1 MKKGHNRRVGSIG
14 GQPKLSKTYDQRSA
28 HMAEQAYGEE
38 GGRKQNVGGFVLDNE
53 LSNKRT
59 AVYHRKA
66 GNGKKART
74 VMALRGTDFKSAKDL
89 YSDGHIVMG
98 TQRNSHEFR
107 QDKKNFKRIQK
118 KYGGRDKHS
127 IEAVGHSLG
136 ANRASALTRSQGI
149 RSTGFNKGQSLLDK
163 TSILDKARCKLPKAL
178 RPKGCGKSKQH
189 LIGGDPLSSSER
201 VVGQSNQNTVHKAD
215 KGQSYAAQHSMS
227 NFTKDLSADAPV
239 NGLRR
244 ARKEA
249 TTYRSA
255 TAGRAKR
262 RHTDPA
268 RDPEP
273 ERRTCSGGKQS
284 VVRHLRP
291 GGGPWPGKTGKEGP
305 PRVGLVVSYCRKR
318 QGVPAGNPVVAA
330 APKTPPQKKKA
341 PTPPTAPPKKE
352 EIKT

>member
-38 GGRKQNVGGFVLDNE
+38 GDRKQNVGGFVLDNE

-66 GNGKKART
+66 GNGKKAKT

-149 RSTGFNKGQSLLDK
+149 RSTGFNKGQSVLDR

-215 KGQSYAAQHSMS
+215 KGQSYAARHSMS

-249 TTYRSA
+249 TTYR
-255 TAGRAKR
+255 TAIAGA
-262 RHTDPA
+262 DPA
-268 RDPEP
+268 RNPDP
-273 ERRTCSGGKQS
+273 ERRADCPASKV
-284 VVRHLRP
+284 VVRRYQRP
-291 GGGPWPGKTGKEGP
+291 GGGNWPGP
-305 PRVGLVVSYCRKR
+305 
-318 QGVPAGNPVVAA
+318 
-330 APKTPPQKKKA
+330 
-341 PTPPTAPPKKE
+341 
-352 EIKT
+352 

>member
-1 MKKGHNRRVGSIG
+1 MKKGHDRRVGSIG

-38 GGRKQNVGGFVLDNE
+38 GDRKQNVGGFVLDNE

-66 GNGKKART
+66 GNGKKAKT

-149 RSTGFNKGQSLLDK
+149 RSTGFNKGQSVLDR

-178 RPKGCGKSKQH
+178 RPKWCGKSKQH

-215 KGQSYAAQHSMS
+215 KGQSYAARHSMS
-227 NFTKDLSADAPV
+227 NFTKDLSDDAPV

-249 TTYRSA
+249 TTYR
-255 TAGRAKR
+255 TAIAGA
-262 RHTDPA
+262 DPN
-268 RDPEP
+268 RDP
-273 ERRTCSGGKQS
+273 G
-284 VVRHLRP
+284 
-291 GGGPWPGKTGKEGP
+291 
-305 PRVGLVVSYCRKR
+305 
-318 QGVPAGNPVVAA
+318 
-330 APKTPPQKKKA
+330 PQKRTNC
-341 PTPPTAPPKKE
+341 P
-352 EIKT
+352 